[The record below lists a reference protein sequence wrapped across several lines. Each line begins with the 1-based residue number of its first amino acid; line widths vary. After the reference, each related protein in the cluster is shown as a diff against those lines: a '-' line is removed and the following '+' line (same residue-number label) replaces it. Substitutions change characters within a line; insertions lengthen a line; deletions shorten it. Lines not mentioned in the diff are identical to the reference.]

1 MESIIDSQSERVAV
15 DEEGT
20 LHFSYVLRND
30 TQTTRFYEC
39 AVSSP
44 VLKVRKISLLCKH
57 IFKHNPQKL
66 LSFLYSLHVHT

>member
-1 MESIIDSQSERVAV
+1 MESVTDSQSERIAV

-44 VLKVRKISLLCKH
+44 VLRVSLIRLLCTECFRAS
-57 IFKHNPQKL
+57 IEVEIAFK
-66 LSFLYSLHVHT
+66 